1 MDKVNIIRDNT
12 TLKKFCKKCINEK
25 VLAIDTEF
33 IRENTYYPI
42 LSLIQ
47 IASDSFSAIIDPLS
61 DIDLQPFWEILSNQK
76 ILKVFHAGRQD
87 IEIFFN
93 EGVGILLTN
102 SNAINIVK

>member
-1 MDKVNIIRDNT
+1 MDKVNIITDNT

-47 IASDSFSAIIDPLS
+47 IASD
-61 DIDLQPFWEILSNQK
+61 
-76 ILKVFHAGRQD
+76 
-87 IEIFFN
+87 
-93 EGVGILLTN
+93 
-102 SNAINIVK
+102 